1 MAAPDDI
8 LMESD
13 EPVSSLFVVAP
24 AGLATIK
31 KRADFLASAKG
42 LKARSS
48 SFLIQ
53 LKPGSAEGLLRFGF
67 TVTNKCGNA
76 PERNRMRRRLRAAI
90 RTLLPEISGGG
101 DFVIVARRE
110 LLALPQ
116 QRLLDDLKRS
126 LSWLKRK
133 ASAPADEKYKASA
146 SAQEK

>member
-1 MAAPDDI
+1 MAAPDDT

-24 AGLATIK
+24 VASLSTIK

-42 LKARSS
+42 MKARSAA
-48 SFLIQ
+48 FLIQ
-53 LKPGSAEGLLRFGF
+53 LKPGSTDGPLRFGF

-90 RTLLPEISGGG
+90 RTLLPGIQSGG

-110 LLALPQ
+110 LLVLPQ
-116 QRLLDDLKRS
+116 ARLLTDIERS
-126 LSWLKRK
+126 LSWLIRK
-133 ASAPADEKYKASA
+133 SGAPSGEK
-146 SAQEK
+146 